1 MTIQLDDPKLM
12 EYVEAHPGE
21 TVEVVAADGRRIG
34 TFTAHGRYC
43 LPPGVK
49 SPFSEEELA
58 ERRKNRTGGRPLADI
73 LRDLKARHG
82 E

>member
-1 MTIQLDDPKLM
+1 MTFTTSDPKLK
-12 EYVEAHPGE
+12 EYAAAHPGE
-21 TVEVVAADGRRIG
+21 TIEIVADDGTRIG

-49 SPFSEEELA
+49 SPFTEEELA
-58 ERRKNRTGGRPLADI
+58 ERRKNRTGSRPLADI
-73 LRDLKARHG
+73 LRDLKEKHG

>member
-1 MTIQLDDPKLM
+1 MELRLDDPKLM
-12 EYVEAHPGE
+12 EYAAAHPGE
-21 TVEVVAADGRRIG
+21 TIEVVSADGKRIG

-49 SPFSEEELA
+49 SPFTEEELA
-58 ERRKNRTGGRPLADI
+58 DRRKNRTGGRPLSDI
-73 LRDLKARHG
+73 LRDLKEKHG